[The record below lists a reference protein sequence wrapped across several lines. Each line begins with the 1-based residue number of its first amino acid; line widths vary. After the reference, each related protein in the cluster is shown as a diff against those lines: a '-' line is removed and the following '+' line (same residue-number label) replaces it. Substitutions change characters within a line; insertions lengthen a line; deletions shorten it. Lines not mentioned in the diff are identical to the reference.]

1 MLNRKEK
8 QHIILIVVEVVVVKS
23 YGTILSYSKTIKV
36 EDTMRPFFLDSGIQF
51 CLITMKLDVD
61 FVF

>member
-1 MLNRKEK
+1 M
-8 QHIILIVVEVVVVKS
+8 IVVEVVVVKS